1 MKAIVLLS
9 AGIDPVSGRPAPVG
23 GEVRAIGLARALG
36 AKTLIGL
43 HVGASVPA
51 LADYGGYGLK
61 EIICLSGGE
70 HDPVAALAQ
79 FFVQVSASDVS
90 APDLV
95 LAGTR
100 GCGGADTGLLPY
112 MLAEK
117 LGWPI
122 ATGIAAPLE
131 EQPEA
136 GRLTLAQARARG
148 AVRPVHVTLPCVVTV
163 SDMAE
168 CVPSFVFA
176 DKRAVQVREERA
188 EIAPQG
194 EMEEGLLRP
203 YRRRPKLISAAR
215 TEGTGGQLLV
225 DPTPE
230 EAAAAIIVHL
240 RSLGVL
246 AAADEASSSE

>member
-43 HVGASVPA
+43 HAGASVPA

-79 FFVQVSASDVS
+79 FLIRASNVS

-112 MLAEK
+112 RLAEK

-131 EQPEA
+131 EQPAA
-136 GRLTLAQARARG
+136 GRLALAQARARG

-176 DKRAVQVREERA
+176 DKRAVQVRDERA
-188 EIAPQG
+188 ERTPQG

-215 TEGTGGQLLV
+215 TGGTGGQLLV

-230 EAAAAIIVHL
+230 EAAAAIIAHL

-246 AAADEASSSE
+246 AAADEASSSKMT